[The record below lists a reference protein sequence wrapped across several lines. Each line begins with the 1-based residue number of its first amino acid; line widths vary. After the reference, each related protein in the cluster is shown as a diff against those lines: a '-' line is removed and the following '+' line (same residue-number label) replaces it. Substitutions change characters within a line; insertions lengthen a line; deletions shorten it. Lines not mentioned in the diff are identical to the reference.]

1 MVGHDRAMDRT
12 RVLWI
17 VGGVVV
23 GIVVFALL
31 SNLTGYRDW
40 MVPLGAG
47 LGAGIAIVLDT
58 NRRKNT

>member
-1 MVGHDRAMDRT
+1 MDRT

-17 VGGVVV
+17 VVGVVIGV
-23 GIVVFALL
+23 VVFALL

-47 LGAGIAIVLDT
+47 IGAALGIAYDQ
-58 NRRKNT
+58 RRRNKA